1 MAENDIVARKHLIV
15 YLRIL
20 LGYGIWFLVLLT
32 AFVYVGTVRP
42 GPEYTT
48 AIGIIMIVIL
58 AVLAISFFFFVWSW
72 MDTKRFTWTAGEE
85 GVTRRCGWMPWQRST
100 FTYPYDTIFEAY
112 YTDNIVGHY
121 IGSHT
126 ITIRR
131 TEGVTSNIVAA
142 SMQNAKE
149 IVQKVNQ
156 RVKEAKA
163 LQHVSPVPM
172 MVSEAPR
179 AETGKSQAEQL
190 RDLASLKADGTIT
203 DEEFNLMKRKIIMG

>member
-1 MAENDIVARKHLIV
+1 MAENDIVARKHWIV

-20 LGYGIWFLVLLT
+20 LGYGIWFLILL
-32 AFVYVGTVRP
+32 AVFVYAGTVRP
-42 GPEYTT
+42 GLEYMS

-72 MDTKRFTWTAGEE
+72 MDTKRLTWTAGEE
-85 GVTRRCGWMPWQRST
+85 GVTRRCGWMPWQRSS

-131 TEGVTSNIVAA
+131 TEGVTSNIVAT

-149 IVQKVNQ
+149 IVQRVNQ

-163 LQHVSPVPM
+163 LQHVSPAPVM
-172 MVSEAPR
+172 ISE
-179 AETGKSQAEQL
+179 GSNGNGSKSQAEQL
-190 RDLASLKADGTIT
+190 RELASLKADGTIT
-203 DEEFNLMKRKIIMG
+203 AEEFDLMKRKIVLS